1 MSRLDFTNKNLLS
14 DVGLKKTLIPLD
26 EIIQE
31 GKPKE
36 IETSRSIFQ
45 IRKQIFKNIKKII
58 CELEINGRYIKP

>member
-1 MSRLDFTNKNLLS
+1 MS
-14 DVGLKKTLIPLD
+14 VWKKPLYHSTWD